1 MSVKVTF
8 EFDSNAAAAEFLQ
21 SLDDAPAANGAGSAE
36 AAKPRGRGRPRKD
49 AAQEPAAGAQA
60 AAPAQAAQAAPAAPA
75 APAPAQAAEPAA
87 QAAPAVA
94 IGAVADAIS
103 TLADKGGEFYEKA
116 VAILRKYGAAH
127 MRELK
132 PEHYAAVV
140 AECKVAANPPAAATS
155 LI

>member
-21 SLDDAPAANGAGSAE
+21 RLDDAPAENGAGSAE
-36 AAKPRGRGRPRKD
+36 AAKPRGRGRPRKE
-49 AAQEPAAGAQA
+49 AAQEPAAGAQT
-60 AAPAQAAQAAPAAPA
+60 AAPAQAAQPT
-75 APAPAQAAEPAA
+75 PAPAQAAEPAA

-103 TLADKGGEFYEKA
+103 GLADMGGEHYEKA